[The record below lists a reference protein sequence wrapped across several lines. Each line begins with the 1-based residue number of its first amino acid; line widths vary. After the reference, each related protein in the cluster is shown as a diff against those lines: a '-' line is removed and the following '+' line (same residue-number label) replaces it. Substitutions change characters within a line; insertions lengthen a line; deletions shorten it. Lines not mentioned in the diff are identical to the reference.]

1 MEENMEIIVNDAN
14 FEQEVL
20 QSKIPVLVD
29 FWAEWCG
36 PCRMLAPIIGQIAQ
50 EYANRLKVCKMNV
63 EAGPDT
69 SRKYD
74 VMNIP
79 TLMLFKNGQ
88 VVEKIVGVV
97 PKNDIIARFNKHI

>member
-20 QSKIPVLVD
+20 KSKIPVLVD